1 VSTGLFPT
9 RDPSGSWLRD
19 HSLSLVLLA
28 LLAVQTAFCLWA
40 GHRVYVAEGLP
51 VSFWVWW
58 GWEYQVSLVADT
70 YGVILV
76 VLLTKWLYERGSAES

>member
-1 VSTGLFPT
+1 
-9 RDPSGSWLRD
+9 
-19 HSLSLVLLA
+19 
-28 LLAVQTAFCLWA
+28 
-40 GHRVYVAEGLP
+40 
-51 VSFWVWW
+51 VWW